1 MVIYHVT
8 DKEGFS
14 EVLDIDQIKTEM
26 SGLREQ
32 LRELAEAMNAVALS
46 ARLEELKAES
56 EKQEFWANHEATS
69 ALMKEKKSIE
79 TKVAAYEK
87 LKDEY
92 EDLEVMIEL
101 AEEDAASGMGD
112 ETVAAY
118 VKFANDLDTM
128 KIANLLDGEHDGANA
143 IVTIHSGAGGT
154 DAQDWAEMLLRMYM
168 RWAED
173 KKYKVRLW
181 EVQSADEAGIKS
193 ATFTV
198 EGVNAYGYL
207 KTEKGI
213 HRLVRM
219 SPFNAQGKR
228 QTSFASVDVMPEI
241 DDEVSVDIADS
252 DLRIDT
258 YRSSG
263 AGGQHVN
270 KTDSAVR
277 ITHLPTNIVVTCQ
290 NERSQ
295 HQNKEV
301 AMRIL
306 KSKLLELAEQEH
318 KDNLAELAGDYSQIT
333 WANQIRSYFFHPE
346 TRVKDHRTKA
356 ESGNVW
362 AVMDGDI
369 DLFINEKLKQRS
381 AQA

>member
-1 MVIYHVT
+1 MYVRLYVM
-8 DKEGFS
+8 E
-14 EVLDIDQIKTEM
+14 IDQIKAEM
-26 SGLREQ
+26 TGLGEQ
-32 LRELAEAMNAVALS
+32 LGELAAAMNADALNI
-46 ARLEELKAES
+46 RLAELTQQS
-56 EKQEFWANHEATS
+56 ERQDFWDNHETAN
-69 ALMKEKKSIE
+69 ALLKEKKAIE
-79 TKVAAYEK
+79 TKLSGYER
-87 LKDEY
+87 LKSEY
-92 EDLEVMIEL
+92 ADLEVMLEL
-101 AEEDAASGMGD
+101 TEEDADGGFGEEAS
-112 ETVAAY
+112 AAY
-118 VKFANDLDTM
+118 AKFAKELDAM
-128 KIANLLDGEHDGANA
+128 KIANLLDGPHDASNA
-143 IVTIHSGAGGT
+143 IVTVHSGAGGT

-168 RWAED
+168 RWAES
-173 KKYKVRLW
+173 KNYKVKVW

-198 EGVNAYGYL
+198 EGTNAYGYL

-213 HRLVRM
+213 HRLVRI

-241 DDEVSVDIADS
+241 DETVTVDIEDS

-306 KSKLLELAEQEH
+306 MSKLMELAEQEH
-318 KDNLAELAGDYSQIT
+318 KDNIKEIAGDYSQIA
-333 WANQIRSYFFHPE
+333 WGNQIRSYVFHPYSL
-346 TRVKDHRTKA
+346 VKDHRTEA
-356 ESGNVW
+356 ENGNVQ
-362 AVMDGDI
+362 AVMDGDL
-369 DLFINEKLKQRS
+369 DLFINEKLKVRE
-381 AQA
+381 ALV

>member
-1 MVIYHVT
+1 MI
-8 DKEGFS
+8 
-14 EVLDIDQIKTEM
+14 DIEQIKYEM
-26 SGLREQ
+26 SGLEGQ
-32 LRELAEAMNAVALS
+32 LKELAEQVGVGALS
-46 ARLEELKAES
+46 GRIDELREQS
-56 EKQEFWANHEATS
+56 ERQDFWEDHAAAS
-69 ALMKEKKSIE
+69 VLLKEKKAIE
-79 TKVAAYEK
+79 TKLDGYER
-87 LKDEY
+87 LKSEY
-92 EDLEVMIEL
+92 EDLEVMLEL
-101 AEEDAASGMGD
+101 AGEDPDGGMED
-112 ETVAAY
+112 EAEAAY
-118 VKFANDLDTM
+118 TKFKKDLDVM
-128 KIANLLDGEHDGANA
+128 KIANMLDGPHDGSNA
-143 IVTIHSGAGGT
+143 IVTVHSGAGGT
-154 DAQDWAEMLLRMYM
+154 DAQDWAEMLLRMYT
-168 RWAED
+168 RWAES
-173 KKYKVRLW
+173 KNYKVKLW
-181 EVQSADEAGIKS
+181 EFQSADEAGIKS

-198 EGVNAYGYL
+198 EGDNAYGYL

-213 HRLVRM
+213 HRLVRI

-228 QTSFASVDVMPEI
+228 QTSFSSVDVMPEI
-241 DDEVSVDIADS
+241 DDDISVEIDDS

-318 KDNLAELAGDYSQIT
+318 KENLAELAGDYSQIA
-333 WANQIRSYFFHPE
+333 WGNQIRSYVFHPYSL
-346 TRVKDHRTKA
+346 VKDHRTEA
-356 ESGNVW
+356 ENGNVQ

-369 DLFINEKLKQRS
+369 DLFINEKLKQRD
-381 AQA
+381 A

>member
-1 MVIYHVT
+1 M
-8 DKEGFS
+8 E
-14 EVLDIDQIKTEM
+14 IDQIKADM
-26 SGLREQ
+26 NGLCEQ
-32 LRELAEAMNAVALS
+32 LGELAAAMNAGALT
-46 ARLEELKAES
+46 ARLAELTSSTEQQDFWDNHGKA
-56 EKQEFWANHEATS
+56 N
-69 ALMKEKKSIE
+69 ALLKEKKAVES
-79 TKVAAYEK
+79 KLSGYER
-87 LKDEY
+87 LKEEY
-92 EDLEVMIEL
+92 EDLEVMLEL
-101 AEEDAASGMGD
+101 SEDEPDGGFAEEA
-112 ETVAAY
+112 TAAY
-118 VKFANDLDTM
+118 TKFTKDLSAM
-128 KIANLLDGEHDGANA
+128 KIANLLDGPHDASNA
-143 IVTIHSGAGGT
+143 IVTVHSGAGGT

-168 RWAED
+168 RWAEA
-173 KKYKVRLW
+173 KKYKVKVW
-181 EVQSADEAGIKS
+181 EIQSADEAGIKS

-198 EGVNAYGYL
+198 EGTNAYGYL

-213 HRLVRM
+213 HRLVRI

-241 DDEVSVDIADS
+241 DDTVNVDIEDA

-306 KSKLLELAEQEH
+306 MSKLLELAEQEH
-318 KDNLAELAGDYSQIT
+318 KDNIKEIAGDYSQIA
-333 WANQIRSYFFHPE
+333 WGNQIRSYVFHPYSL
-346 TRVKDHRTKA
+346 VKDHRTEA
-356 ESGNVW
+356 ENGNVQ
-362 AVMDGDI
+362 AVMDGDL
-369 DLFINEKLKQRS
+369 DLFINEKLKAKEPQP
-381 AQA
+381 

>member
-1 MVIYHVT
+1 M
-8 DKEGFS
+8 
-14 EVLDIDQIKTEM
+14 DIDQIKSEM
-26 SGLREQ
+26 TGLQAQ
-32 LRELAEAMNAVALS
+32 LGELSAAMNAPALS
-46 ARLEELKAES
+46 VRLEELNTQS
-56 EKQEFWANHEATS
+56 EQQDFWDNHEKAN
-69 ALMKEKKSIE
+69 AVLKEKKAVE
-79 TKVAAYEK
+79 TKLAGYDR
-87 LKDEY
+87 LKSEY
-92 EDLEVMIEL
+92 EDLEVMLEL
-101 AEEDAASGMGD
+101 AEEEADSGLA
-112 ETVAAY
+112 EEATTAY
-118 VKFANDLDTM
+118 TKFAADLDTM
-128 KIANLLDGEHDGANA
+128 KIANLLDGPHDNANA
-143 IVTIHSGAGGT
+143 IVTVHSGAGGT
-154 DAQDWAEMLLRMYM
+154 DAQDWAEMLLRMYT
-168 RWAED
+168 RWAEA
-173 KKYKVRLW
+173 KKYKVKLW
-181 EVQSADEAGIKS
+181 EMQSADEAGIKS

-198 EGVNAYGYL
+198 EGTNAYGYL

-213 HRLVRM
+213 HRLVRI

-241 DDEVSVDIADS
+241 DADVSVDIADS

-306 KSKLLELAEQEH
+306 MSKLLELAEREH
-318 KDNLAELAGDYSQIT
+318 KENLAELAGDYSQIA
-333 WANQIRSYFFHPE
+333 WGNQIRSYVFHPYSL
-346 TRVKDHRTKA
+346 VKDHRTEA
-356 ESGNVW
+356 ENGNVQ

-369 DLFINEKLKQRS
+369 DLFINEKLKARDIK
-381 AQA
+381 A